1 MRRSTRGLSVSVRDF
16 YDGLAADYH
25 LIYRD
30 WYAEVE
36 RQGAALDR
44 LIRSIHENPVD
55 VLDCSCGIGTQAIG
69 LARLGYRVQ
78 GTDISERS
86 LERARTEA
94 ARLGADVSFV
104 MCDFRD
110 LKTVAGA
117 FDVVI
122 SCDNAIPH
130 LVTDGDLL
138 QAFRAMRSKLR
149 SYGLLLI
156 SVRDYDRALID
167 RSPTTTPQINPG
179 PPRKVVVRLHD
190 WDSPDSP
197 MYTVHFLVLTEG
209 PSEWTV
215 AHHSSRYRAVRRET
229 ITRVA
234 EQAGFTQVTW
244 HAAEDV
250 GFHQPIMAA
259 VNDR

>member
-1 MRRSTRGLSVSVRDF
+1 VSVRDF
-16 YDGLAADYH
+16 YDGLAPDYH
-25 LIYRD
+25 LVYKD
-30 WYAEVE
+30 WHAAVE

-44 LIRSIHENPVD
+44 LIRALHKNPVD

-86 LERARTEA
+86 LERARVEA
-94 ARLGADVSFV
+94 ARFGVDIAFAA
-104 MCDFRD
+104 CDFRD
-110 LKTVAGA
+110 LKPVERA

-130 LVTDGDLL
+130 LLTDDDLS

-149 SYGLLLI
+149 PGGLLLI
-156 SVRDYDRALID
+156 SVRNYDKALVD
-167 RSPTTTPQINPG
+167 RLATAPPQINPG

-190 WDSPDSP
+190 WDSPDSL

-209 PSEWTV
+209 QAGWTV
-215 AHHSSRYRAVRRET
+215 AHHRGRYRAVGRT
-229 ITRVA
+229 TLTRAAKDV
-234 EQAGFTQVTW
+234 GFTQVTW
-244 HAAEDV
+244 YAGEGI
-250 GFHQPIMAA
+250 GFHQPIMTA
-259 VNDR
+259 VNATR